1 MKQEIFTQVSAEP
14 LSLAVAAVGVLVFAL
29 GAFGAIRPASLT
41 ALVERLWSS
50 PRGAGL
56 VLIFR
61 ASLGI
66 LLIAAASGTLYPKT
80 LFVIGALTLAK
91 AMILPLLGRTRQ
103 QNLIKWWCLQPAR
116 YIRDWSL
123 IACVFGVFFT
133 CAAMSAHDAS
143 SVATA
148 NSERFMAAQ
157 GECRDARSTILY
169 LLLSKANR

>member
-1 MKQEIFTQVSAEP
+1 MKQEIFIQVNTAP
-14 LSLAVAAVGVLVFAL
+14 LGLAVAAAGVLVFAL
-29 GAFGAIRPASLT
+29 GVFGAFRPASLT
-41 ALVERLWSS
+41 ALVERLCSS

-56 VLIFR
+56 VLVFR

-91 AMILPLLGRTRQ
+91 AMIIPLLGRTRQ

-123 IACVFGVFFT
+123 LACVFGMFFT
-133 CAAMSAHDAS
+133 CTAMSAHDAT
-143 SVATA
+143 SVAA
-148 NSERFMAAQ
+148 PDSERFMAAQ
-157 GECRDARSTILY
+157 GECRDARSAILY
-169 LLLSKANR
+169 LLLSKTNR

>member
-1 MKQEIFTQVSAEP
+1 MKQEIFTQVSTTP
-14 LSLAVAAVGVLVFAL
+14 LSLAVAAAGVLVFVL
-29 GAFGAIRPASLT
+29 GVFGAFRPASLT
-41 ALVERLWSS
+41 ALVERLCLS

-56 VLIFR
+56 VLVFR

-80 LFVIGALTLAK
+80 LIVIGALTLAK
-91 AMILPLLGRTRQ
+91 AMIIPLLGRTRQ

-133 CAAMSAHDAS
+133 CAAMSDHDAS
-143 SVATA
+143 SVATT
-148 NSERFMAAQ
+148 NSERFMVAQ
-157 GECRDARSTILY
+157 GECRNARSTILY
-169 LLLSKANR
+169 LLLSKTNR